1 MITFNANL
9 NAQDSKGNTPLH
21 YTVAYN
27 NATVMDILLNKGA
40 SQNIPNNKG
49 QTALDLAYD
58 RKKINAAN
66 FLQSFQEDY
75 NNLPSFLRSIA
86 RNKQFKKFFTRLY
99 PFIVLY
105 YIIYVIQLNGHW
117 SWKLVY
123 ISFLYALTHVFR
135 L

>member
-21 YTVAYN
+21 YAVAFN

-49 QTALDLAYD
+49 QNALALAID
-58 RKKINAAN
+58 RNKINAAN
-66 FLQSFQEDY
+66 FIKSFQDGKD
-75 NNLPSFLRSIA
+75 NLPSFLRSIA
-86 RNKQFKKFFTRLY
+86 RNKEFKKFFTRLY
-99 PFIVLY
+99 PFLVLY
-105 YIIYVIQLNGHW
+105 YIIYVIQLSGHW
-117 SWKLVY
+117 SWKLLY
-123 ISFLYALTHVFR
+123 TSFLYGITYLFR